1 MSVLTAVDQACP
13 YCKMLPFYQ
22 VCNVTVGDSWWL
34 CSIFNTGFC
43 FCSFQLQLRGEKDAV
58 IAVDTCLFE
67 ISYNVDSL
75 EVKGPVQLT

>member
-1 MSVLTAVDQACP
+1 MSL
-13 YCKMLPFYQ
+13 LG
-22 VCNVTVGDSWWL
+22 TVGGYAQYL
-34 CSIFNTGFC
+34 ILAC

-75 EVKGPVQLT
+75 EVKGPVQLTWHLKLTKAYFKYLWDTGEV